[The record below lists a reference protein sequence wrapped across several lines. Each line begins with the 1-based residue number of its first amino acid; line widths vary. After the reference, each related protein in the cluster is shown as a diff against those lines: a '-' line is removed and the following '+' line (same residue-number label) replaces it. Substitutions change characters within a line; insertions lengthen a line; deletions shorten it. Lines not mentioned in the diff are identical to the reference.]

1 MKRFRHNLDR
11 FLARW
16 RDDSSGATAIE
27 GVLAAVMLI
36 SWYAMAYQFT
46 DAFRVKT
53 ANTKGAFTVA
63 DAISREKAPV
73 NAAYIIGL
81 NRLFDFVTNAQGETW
96 VRVTSIYWDADTE
109 KFRREWSYATDG
121 KPPHTDASIALEA
134 DRIPTMPVG
143 DTAIV
148 VETSMQYSPL
158 FGIGLGAGSHQ
169 NFVVT
174 RPRGPRVVWED

>member
-1 MKRFRHNLDR
+1 MNLRTRLAR

-16 RDDSSGATAIE
+16 RDDCSGATAIE
-27 GVLAAVMLI
+27 GVLATLALV

-46 DAFRVKT
+46 DAFHVKT

-63 DAISREKAPV
+63 DAISREKSPV
-73 NAAYIIGL
+73 NAAYLDGL
-81 NRLFDFVTNAQGETW
+81 NKLFDYVTMAQEESW
-96 VRVTSIYWDADTE
+96 IRVTSIYWDGDDQ
-109 KFRREWSYATDG
+109 KFRQEWSHATHG

-134 DRIPTMPVG
+134 YRIPAMPVG

-148 VETSMQYSPL
+148 VETSMRYDPL
-158 FGIGLGAGSHQ
+158 FGIGLGAGSMQ

>member
-1 MKRFRHNLDR
+1 MTIRNTLRR
-11 FLARW
+11 FLAYW
-16 RDDSSGATAIE
+16 RDDCSGATAIE
-27 GVLAAVMLI
+27 GVLAAAMLV

-73 NAAYIIGL
+73 NVAYIDGL
-81 NRLFDFVTNAQGETW
+81 HKLFDYVTNAQGETW
-96 VRVTSIYWDADTE
+96 IRVSSIYWDDDAK
-109 KFRREWSYATDG
+109 KFQREWSYATNG
-121 KPPHTDASIALEA
+121 KPPHTNASIALEE

-148 VETSMQYSPL
+148 VETSMQYNPL
-158 FGIGLGAGSHQ
+158 FGLGLGAGAHQ

-174 RPRGPRVVWED
+174 RPRGPRIVWED